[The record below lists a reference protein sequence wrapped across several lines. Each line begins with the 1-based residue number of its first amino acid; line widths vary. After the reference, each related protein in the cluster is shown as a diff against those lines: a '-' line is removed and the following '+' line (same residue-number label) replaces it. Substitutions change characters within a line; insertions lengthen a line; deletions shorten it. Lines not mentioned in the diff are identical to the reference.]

1 MARKQEIFGLGGMGA
16 QMPDAGALMESQRAV
31 AENAARMASTAC
43 HYSMSMNRAWLE
55 FWSRHLTQYTE
66 LPKRFA
72 DAQTDFMQRA
82 LSHYQQSL
90 QQLGGLAAKAE
101 EEIEETV
108 RETGQAGERAGRRM
122 LEDTE
127 EMGNAGKPKESRPSR
142 ASEERQSKQPRA
154 AH

>member
-1 MARKQEIFGLGGMGA
+1 MGA
-16 QMPDAGALMESQRAV
+16 QIPDAGVLMENQRAV

-55 FWSRHLTQYTE
+55 FWSRHLAQYTE

-82 LSHYQQSL
+82 LGHYQESL
-90 QQLGGLAAKAE
+90 QQLGGLAEEAG

-108 RETGQAGERAGRRM
+108 RETGQAGERAGRR
-122 LEDTE
+122 LVE
-127 EMGNAGKPKESRPSR
+127 EAKETGNAGKPKESRPSR
-142 ASEERQSKQPRA
+142 ASEERQSQRPRA

>member
-1 MARKQEIFGLGGMGA
+1 MARKQEIFGFNGMGA
-16 QMPDAGALMESQRAV
+16 QIPDAGVLMDNQRAV

-55 FWSRHLTQYTE
+55 FWSRHLAQYTE

-82 LSHYQQSL
+82 LGHYQESL
-90 QQLGGLAAKAE
+90 QQLGGLAEKAGE
-101 EEIEETV
+101 QIEETM
-108 RETGQAGERAGRRM
+108 RETGQAGERAGRRV
-122 LEDTE
+122 LEE
-127 EMGNAGKPKESRPSR
+127 AKEMGNAGKPKESRPSR

>member
-1 MARKQEIFGLGGMGA
+1 MARKQEIFGLGGMGT
-16 QMPDAGALMESQRAV
+16 QMPDAGVIMDSQRAM

-55 FWSRHLTQYTE
+55 FWSRHLAQYTE

-72 DAQTDFMQRA
+72 DAQTDFMRRA
-82 LSHYQQSL
+82 LGHYQESL
-90 QQLGGLAAKAE
+90 RQLGGLAEQAGE
-101 EEIEETV
+101 QIEETV
-108 RETGQAGERAGRRM
+108 GEIGQAGERAGRRFV
-122 LEDTE
+122 EE
-127 EMGNAGKPKESRPSR
+127 AKEMGNAGKPKESLPSR